1 MVDLVPVLS
10 FPQVYSP
17 LARER
22 ERLRWNELESKFEE
36 TYHVKP
42 AFIARAPGRVNM
54 IGEHIDTTGYSVF
67 PLAIERDVLMAASYV
82 PGPGPFR
89 VELANV
95 TTQFAPTSFTCDL
108 TQPDS
113 IGLLTESAQRW
124 ANYFRVALRGLVS
137 DLPNEIV
144 QNAHGVLYVLVDGTV
159 PPESSLSSSAA
170 MTTASSLVVV
180 TALGALNRIDRV
192 HLTQRAISSERMIG
206 VSTGGMDQAVSVFGE
221 MGKAVFV
228 SFVPQLHTEP
238 IMMPKWDEYLFLVSN
253 TLVKSDKK
261 ANASTQYNLRVVEV
275 RMASYVLRQKLGVEI
290 PDPPQFPTSLRAVSD
305 AYWAAN
311 PQALDEIMAEHDQV
325 RAAYKDAGKEVAQ
338 LQAMLILVDQILP
351 RQGLSLAEIETLTG
365 LSSEA
370 LHREF
375 LSPLP
380 VQATHFFLH
389 HRAFH
394 VYAEAQRVLRFRHI
408 CNTLS
413 TKLAHGEP
421 CDVHGAYQRLGQLMN
436 ESHESLKHMYD
447 CSCPELDGVVHIAR
461 EAGALGSRLTGAG
474 WGGSAVHLVP
484 RECLDAVI
492 KSLRD
497 NYYAVR
503 IGSLKENL
511 LNDAL
516 FVTYPA
522 QGACVV
528 LCDHSS

>member
-1 MVDLVPVLS
+1 MVDSVPVLS
-10 FPQVYSP
+10 FPNLYSP

-22 ERLRWNELESKFEE
+22 ETLRWKELESKFESM
-36 TYHVKP
+36 YHLQP

-67 PLAIERDVLMAASYV
+67 PLAIERDVLMAATYV

-89 VELANV
+89 VELGNV
-95 TTQFAPTSFTCDL
+95 SAQFPATSFTCDL

-113 IGLLTESAQRW
+113 IELLTETAQRW
-124 ANYFRVALRGLVS
+124 ANYFRVALRGLLS

-144 QNAHGVLYVLVDGTV
+144 KNAHGVLYVLVDGTV

-180 TALGALNRIDRV
+180 TALGALDRINRV
-192 HLTQRAISSERMIG
+192 QMTQRAISSERMIG

-228 SFVPQLHTEP
+228 SFVPQLHTVP
-238 IMMPKWDEYLFLVSN
+238 ITMPKWDEYLFLVSN

-261 ANASTQYNLRVVEV
+261 ANASTQYNLRVAEV
-275 RMASYVLRQKLGVEI
+275 RMASYILRQKLNVDI

-311 PQALDEIMAEHDQV
+311 PQALDEMMAEHKEVQ
-325 RAAYKDAGKEVAQ
+325 AAYEDAGKEVAQ
-338 LQAMLILVDQILP
+338 LQAMLLLVDRLVP
-351 RQGLSLAEIETLTG
+351 RQGLTLADLETLTG

-370 LHREF
+370 IHREF

-413 TKLAHGEP
+413 TELARGEP
-421 CDVHGAYQRLGQLMN
+421 CDVHDAYQRLGRLMN

-447 CSCPELDGVVHIAR
+447 CSCPELDDVVRIAR
-461 EAGALGSRLTGAG
+461 DAGALGSRLTGAG

-492 KSLRD
+492 QSLRD
-497 NYYAVR
+497 KYYAVR
-503 IGSLKENL
+503 FGSVKEGL

-528 LCDHSS
+528 KCDHSS